1 MRSNL
6 QSLSR
11 RWGLPV
17 IALVAVL
24 GAPLVAG
31 AQQTLS
37 SAVAL
42 QLANAPPES
51 VGMST
56 ARLARLTAIFKKEID
71 DKKLP
76 GAVMMVARQGKLAY
90 ATALGA
96 RDPKGRRRH
105 ANRRHIPHLFDD
117 QAHRFGRRHDPGRG
131 RRA

>member
-42 QLANAPPES
+42 QHANAPPES
-51 VGMST
+51 VGMS
-56 ARLARLTAIFKKEID
+56 AERLARLTAIFKKEID

-76 GAVMMVARQGKLAY
+76 GAVMMIARHGKLAY
-90 ATALGA
+90 ATALGV
-96 RDPKGRRRH
+96 RDPKG
-105 ANRRHIPHLFDD
+105 A
-117 QAHRFGRRHDPGRG
+117 DPMRTDPTFPISSMTQPIVSVTPLI
-131 RRA
+131 